1 MAEVTGPT
9 PVLLG
14 NVDVR
19 NAEQV
24 SAYFTT
30 LERNYPE
37 IVEAIRIMGISY
49 EQYLIALQS
58 MTQQSSFSS
67 STTRIY
73 G

>member
-1 MAEVTGPT
+1 MAEITGPT
-9 PVLLG
+9 PLPIE

-19 NAEQV
+19 DAEQV
-24 SAYFTT
+24 TEYFAA
-30 LERNYPE
+30 LERDYPQ
-37 IVEAIRIMGISY
+37 IVEAIRVMGISY
-49 EQYLIALQS
+49 DQYLIALQS